1 MTISNPYIQNLVD
14 MGYDETDCYVSI
26 SDRNVAEYPR
36 TIHGRTFE
44 TKEEYDEAI
53 AEFMMSLWLTLIM
66 RIALSAIIILLGA
79 NILISILDSP
89 LIDNIE
95 QRNERIQQQ
104 IDSM

>member
-1 MTISNPYIQNLVD
+1 
-14 MGYDETDCYVSI
+14 
-26 SDRNVAEYPR
+26 
-36 TIHGRTFE
+36 
-44 TKEEYDEAI
+44 
-53 AEFMMSLWLTLIM
+53 M